1 MEKSMSKREQVLNA
15 LFARLSSLPDTEVKR
30 NAVLPVK
37 IPDKG
42 LIVLRDGDVGEP
54 DVLLS
59 PACYVF
65 HHKAEIE
72 VLIQQDDADNDAK
85 LDRVLEAIGRII
97 SVDVTLS
104 GLIDYMRAE
113 PPEFI
118 EQPVDGGLTI
128 KGAVVPIVL
137 EYTTTN
143 ALL

>member
-1 MEKSMSKREQVLNA
+1 MSKREQVLNA
-15 LFARLSSLPDTEVKR
+15 LLARLSALPDMEVKR

-37 IPDKG
+37 IPDNG
-42 LIVLRDGDVGEP
+42 LVVLRDGDIGEP
-54 DVLLS
+54 DILLS

-72 VLIQQDDADNDAK
+72 VLIQQVEDSDNDAK
-85 LDRVLEAIGRII
+85 LDSILEAIGLILK
-97 SVDVTLS
+97 VDVTLS
-104 GLIDYMRAE
+104 GLIDYMHAD

-137 EYTTTN
+137 EYVSDSNLT
-143 ALL
+143 

>member
-1 MEKSMSKREQVLNA
+1 MSKREHVLNA
-15 LFARLSSLPDTEVKR
+15 LFARLSALPDVEVKR

-37 IPDKG
+37 IPDNG
-42 LIVLRDGDVGEP
+42 LVVLRDGDIGEP
-54 DVLLS
+54 DILLS

-72 VLIQQDDADNDAK
+72 VLIQQVEDSDNDAK
-85 LDRVLEAIGRII
+85 LDSILEAIGLILK
-97 SVDVTLS
+97 VDVTLS
-104 GLIDYMRAE
+104 GLIDYMHAD

-137 EYTTTN
+137 EYVSDSNLT
-143 ALL
+143 

>member
-1 MEKSMSKREQVLNA
+1 MSKREQVLNA
-15 LFARLSSLPDTEVKR
+15 LFARLSALPDVEVKR

-37 IPDKG
+37 IPDNG
-42 LIVLRDGDVGEP
+42 LVVLRDGDIGEP
-54 DVLLS
+54 DILLS

-72 VLIQQDDADNDAK
+72 VLIQQVEDSDNDAK
-85 LDRVLEAIGRII
+85 LDGILEAIGQILK
-97 SVDVTLS
+97 VDVTLS
-104 GLIDYMRAE
+104 GLIDYMHAD

-137 EYTTTN
+137 EYVSDSNLT
-143 ALL
+143 

>member
-1 MEKSMSKREQVLNA
+1 MSKREQVLNA
-15 LFARLSSLPDTEVKR
+15 LLARLSALPDVEVKR

-37 IPDKG
+37 IPDNG
-42 LIVLRDGDVGEP
+42 LVVLRDGDIGEP
-54 DVLLS
+54 DILLS

-72 VLIQQDDADNDAK
+72 VLIQQAEDSDNDAK
-85 LDRVLEAIGRII
+85 LDGILEAIGLII
-97 SVDVTLS
+97 KVDVTLS
-104 GLIDYMRAE
+104 GLIDYMHAD

-137 EYTTTN
+137 EYVSDSNLT
-143 ALL
+143 

>member
-1 MEKSMSKREQVLNA
+1 MSKREQVLNA
-15 LFARLSSLPDTEVKR
+15 LLARLSALPDVEVKR

-37 IPDKG
+37 IPDNG
-42 LIVLRDGDVGEP
+42 LVVLRDGDIGEP
-54 DVLLS
+54 EILLS

-72 VLIQQDDADNDAK
+72 VLIQQVEDSDNDAK
-85 LDRVLEAIGRII
+85 LDSILEAIGLILK
-97 SVDVTLS
+97 VDVTLS
-104 GLIDYMRAE
+104 GLIDYMHAD

-137 EYTTTN
+137 EYVSDSNLT
-143 ALL
+143 

>member
-1 MEKSMSKREQVLNA
+1 MSKREQVLNA
-15 LFARLSSLPDTEVKR
+15 LLARLSALPDVEVKR

-37 IPDKG
+37 IPDNG
-42 LIVLRDGDVGEP
+42 LVVLRDGDIGEP
-54 DVLLS
+54 DILLS

-72 VLIQQDDADNDAK
+72 VLIQQAEDSDNDAK
-85 LDRVLEAIGRII
+85 LDSILEAIGLILK
-97 SVDVTLS
+97 VDVTLS
-104 GLIDYMRAE
+104 GLIDHMHAD

-137 EYTTTN
+137 EYVSDSNLT
-143 ALL
+143 

>member
-1 MEKSMSKREQVLNA
+1 MSKREQVLNA
-15 LFARLSSLPDTEVKR
+15 LLARLSALPDVEVKR

-37 IPDKG
+37 IPDNG
-42 LIVLRDGDVGEP
+42 LVVLRDGDIGEP
-54 DVLLS
+54 DILLS

-72 VLIQQDDADNDAK
+72 VLIQQVEDSDNDAK
-85 LDRVLEAIGRII
+85 LDSILEAIGLILK
-97 SVDVTLS
+97 VDVTLS
-104 GLIDYMRAE
+104 GLIDYMHAD

-137 EYTTTN
+137 EYDSDSNLT
-143 ALL
+143 

>member
-1 MEKSMSKREQVLNA
+1 MSKREQVLNA
-15 LFARLSSLPDTEVKR
+15 LFARLSALPDTEVKR

-37 IPDKG
+37 IPDNG
-42 LIVLRDGDVGEP
+42 LVVLRDGDIGEP
-54 DVLLS
+54 DILLS

-72 VLIQQDDADNDAK
+72 VLIQQVEDSDNDAK
-85 LDRVLEAIGRII
+85 LDSILEAIGLILK
-97 SVDVTLS
+97 VDVTLS
-104 GLIDYMRAE
+104 GLIDYMHAD

-137 EYTTTN
+137 EYVSDSNLT
-143 ALL
+143 

>member
-1 MEKSMSKREQVLNA
+1 MSKREQVLNA
-15 LFARLSSLPDTEVKR
+15 LLARLSTLPDVEVKR

-37 IPDKG
+37 IPDNG
-42 LIVLRDGDVGEP
+42 LVVLRDGDIGEP
-54 DVLLS
+54 DILLS

-72 VLIQQDDADNDAK
+72 VLIQQVEDSDNDAK
-85 LDRVLEAIGRII
+85 LDSILETIGLILK
-97 SVDVTLS
+97 VDVTLS
-104 GLIDYMRAE
+104 GLIDYMHAD

-137 EYTTTN
+137 EYVSDSNLT
-143 ALL
+143 